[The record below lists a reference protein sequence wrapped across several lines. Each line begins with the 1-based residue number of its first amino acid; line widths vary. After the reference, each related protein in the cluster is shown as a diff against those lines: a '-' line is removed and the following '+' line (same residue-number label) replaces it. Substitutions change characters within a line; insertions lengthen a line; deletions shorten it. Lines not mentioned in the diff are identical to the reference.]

1 VQLLRRGLRED
12 RQGRT
17 AIPYGAEGRAGAVHV
32 LDVRYGAEA
41 ASSNG
46 DGYTEGLGVYSMTW
60 VELKNKKV
68 RQNRCRCPKRPKLW
82 PWSKIDFGSI
92 WRCDTCDKQW
102 IVAGKIEESTFH
114 RFWSTNIY
122 LWQSVAGS
130 EES

>member
-1 VQLLRRGLRED
+1 MTKKAGWNC
-12 RQGRT
+12 
-17 AIPYGAEGRAGAVHV
+17 YGADCEKTAKDGPLYRTEPKGEPGRF
-32 LDVRYGAEA
+32 
-41 ASSNG
+41 
-46 DGYTEGLGVYSMTW
+46 MTW